1 MHEGATTTNVFIK
14 TLPLGRFSAKIE
26 EFHRSIRHMQFPAK
40 HQLII
45 SMPQGNTITT
55 DVAFIVN
62 GFNIIIIIIILS
74 T

>member
-1 MHEGATTTNVFIK
+1 
-14 TLPLGRFSAKIE
+14 
-26 EFHRSIRHMQFPAK
+26 MQFPAK

-74 T
+74 TQP